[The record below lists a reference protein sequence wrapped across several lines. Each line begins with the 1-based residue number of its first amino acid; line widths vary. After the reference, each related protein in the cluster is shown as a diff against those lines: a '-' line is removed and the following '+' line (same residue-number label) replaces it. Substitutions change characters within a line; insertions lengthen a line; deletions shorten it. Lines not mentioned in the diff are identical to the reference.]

1 MNSDRGENVRIKVV
15 RQIFSF
21 RGQFTTVRSSC
32 ETFSTTI
39 REWGRRISHRR
50 NAALWGVSTR
60 KANAEIISRLY
71 SSACAV
77 GRFEV
82 SDIRSAP
89 IHNEQN
95 VVFAAKFLR
104 FSDKIMI

>member
-39 REWGRRISHRR
+39 GE
-50 NAALWGVSTR
+50 
-60 KANAEIISRLY
+60 
-71 SSACAV
+71 
-77 GRFEV
+77 
-82 SDIRSAP
+82 
-89 IHNEQN
+89 
-95 VVFAAKFLR
+95 
-104 FSDKIMI
+104 